1 MGNRRGFLASM
12 ALLALA
18 RPSWAAASS
27 LQLIHINI
35 PGPGSLPFLPVD
47 LIPKLGL
54 DRELGVQLS
63 IRHFPSGIQAMES
76 MLAGNAEFSGFAFS
90 VVPKMQAKGTDLVA
104 IAPLSGVT
112 PRYAVVV
119 RKDLEGKLRSLSDLA
134 GRSVGVSLGSAQSK
148 TYLQTV
154 AEQLL
159 AGSGV
164 SPSQVRWVGTSQ
176 STAGQVGAL
185 AGRSVDAVFCEEP
198 FISALV
204 KRKLGFV
211 IADLRDPRMAARIPG
226 LNHLRAAISTTR
238 ALAAQ
243 DPARVEK
250 MVSMLK
256 LSLAWLNRHEPAEIV
271 SALGITDAVEREE
284 RIAALKHTP
293 GMFSENMRFP
303 RRQLLATKE
312 FLLATTDLTEDQI
325 DIYKS
330 VDSRW
335 AGMKP

>member
-1 MGNRRGFLASM
+1 M

-18 RPSWAAASS
+18 RPRWAAASS
-27 LQLIHINI
+27 LQQIRINI
-35 PGPGSLPFLPVD
+35 PGPGSLPFLPID

-54 DRELGVQLS
+54 DRELGVQLG
-63 IRHFPSGIQAMES
+63 IRYFPSGIQAMES
-76 MLAGNAEFSGFAFS
+76 MLADNAEFSGFAFS
-90 VVPKMQAKGTDLVA
+90 VVPKMQAKGSDLVA
-104 IAPLSGVT
+104 IAPISGET

-119 RKDLEGKLRSLSDLA
+119 REDLRGKIRSLSDLA

-176 STAGQVGAL
+176 SIDGQVGAL
-185 AGRSVDAVFCEEP
+185 AAGKVKVVDAVFCEEP

-211 IADLRDPRMAARIPG
+211 IADLRDPGMAARIPG

-256 LSLAWLNRHEPAEIV
+256 LSLAWMSRHNPEEIV
-271 SALGITDAVEREE
+271 STLGITDAVEREE
-284 RIAALKHTP
+284 RIAVLKHAP
-293 GMFSENMRFP
+293 GMFSDNVRFS
-303 RRQLLATKE
+303 RQQLLATKD
-312 FLLATTDLTEDQI
+312 FLLATTNLLPDQI
-325 DIYKS
+325 NIYKS
-330 VDSRW
+330 MDSRW